1 MQEVTETAC
10 SPAAERTEGDKA
22 PPQDSAIQPLLEI
35 GKVLLRDFIMERL
48 SRSTEQFGV
57 SLANLGPFP
66 QDTGT
71 AHPHLKGM
79 SDSLRR
85 IGDLLSNDT
94 KLQQGIAHMSDCSK
108 ETFFKVAEEVFSD
121 GVVNWGRV
129 VMLFIFACIL
139 VLKALTQSIPNIIQT
154 VISWTMEFM
163 QRYVLQWIQN
173 HGGWEGVMSYVSMPC
188 WQTVC
193 VFALGVLTAV
203 LVVKWKSS

>member
-1 MQEVTETAC
+1 
-10 SPAAERTEGDKA
+10 
-22 PPQDSAIQPLLEI
+22 
-35 GKVLLRDFIMERL
+35 MERL

-173 HGGWEGVMSYVSMPC
+173 HGGWVSDHL
-188 WQTVC
+188 TTTTTNYIAIYA
-193 VFALGVLTAV
+193 ALFTPGQVRTTQGAYILI
-203 LVVKWKSS
+203 